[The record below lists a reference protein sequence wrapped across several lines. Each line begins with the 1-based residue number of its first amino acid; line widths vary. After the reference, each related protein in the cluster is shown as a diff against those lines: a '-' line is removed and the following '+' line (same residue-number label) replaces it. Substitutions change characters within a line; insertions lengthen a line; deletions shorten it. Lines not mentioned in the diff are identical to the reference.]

1 MAGIDFALTIK
12 IIIIAVV
19 AFLVITAWDEVLD
32 RLVFKLLKL
41 DKNKISS
48 WVVVAVI
55 MTVLLFIIM
64 AIFKIQAHDILG
76 ISDDVRKAVQTKM

>member
-1 MAGIDFALTIK
+1 MAIIDFALTIK
-12 IIIIAVV
+12 IIVIAVI

-41 DKNKISS
+41 DKEKISS
-48 WVVVAVI
+48 WMIVATI

-76 ISDDVRKAVQTKM
+76 ISEDVHIALTKG